1 MGRGGPITVPVH
13 CSTALSHYPEPVL
26 LLAIDTATSAIT
38 VALHDGDGVLAE
50 SSTLDA
56 RRHGEYLAP
65 GIAQVLAQAGRTAA
79 EVSAVVAGTG
89 PGPFTGLRI
98 GLVTARTFAFACG
111 IPVFGM
117 CSLDALAHQA
127 WLEDAAGL
135 GKSCVVATDARRK
148 EVYWARYDIRA
159 GGVVRRGE
167 PMVAKAG
174 VIANEVRGLPVIG
187 RGAVLYADCFGR
199 RLGPLDVS
207 AGALAGLAARRLAA
221 GEELPAAEPM
231 YLRRPDAAP
240 LPPRKPVL
248 P

>member
-1 MGRGGPITVPVH
+1 
-13 CSTALSHYPEPVL
+13 VL

-38 VALHDGDGVLAE
+38 VALHDGDAVLAE

-65 GIAQVLAQAGRTAA
+65 GIAEVLARTGRTPAD
-79 EVSAVVAGTG
+79 VSAVVAGTG

-98 GLVTARTFAFACG
+98 GLVTARTFAFARG
-111 IPVFGM
+111 IPLFGV

-135 GKSCVVATDARRK
+135 GQSFVVATDARRK
-148 EVYWARYDIRA
+148 EVYWALYDVGA
-159 GGVVRRGE
+159 GGIVRRGE
-167 PMVAKAG
+167 PLVAKAAG
-174 VIANEVRGLPVIG
+174 IADDLRGLPVVG
-187 RGAVLYADCFGR
+187 RGAVLYPDCFGR

-207 AGALAGLAARRLAA
+207 AGAMAGLAARRLAA
-221 GEELPAAEPM
+221 GEDLSGAEPM
-231 YLRRPDAAP
+231 YLRRPDTMP
-240 LPPRKPVL
+240 LAPRKPVL

>member
-1 MGRGGPITVPVH
+1 VPAQ
-13 CSTALSHYPEPVL
+13 SWTILSNYPEPVL

-38 VALHDGDGVLAE
+38 VALHDGDDVLAE
-50 SSTLDA
+50 SSLLDA

-65 GIAQVLAQAGRTAA
+65 GIAEVLAKAGRTPD

-111 IPVFGM
+111 IPVFGV

-135 GKSCVVATDARRK
+135 GLSFVVATDARRK
-148 EVYWARYDIRA
+148 EVYWARYGITDR
-159 GGVVRRGE
+159 GVVRRGE
-167 PMVAKAG
+167 AMVAKAQT
-174 VIANEVRGLPVIG
+174 IADEVRALPVIG
-187 RGAVLYADCFGR
+187 RGAILYADCFGR

-207 AGALAGLAARRLAA
+207 AGALADLAARRLAA

-231 YLRRPDAAP
+231 YLRRPDAMP
-240 LPPRKPVL
+240 LAPRKQVMP
-248 P
+248 

>member
-1 MGRGGPITVPVH
+1 
-13 CSTALSHYPEPVL
+13 VL

-38 VALHDGDGVLAE
+38 VALHDGEGVLAE

-65 GIAQVLAQAGRTAA
+65 GIAQVLASAGRTAGQ
-79 EVSAVVAGTG
+79 VSAVVAGTG

-111 IPVFGM
+111 IPVFGV
-117 CSLDALAHQA
+117 CSLDVLAHQT
-127 WLEDAAGL
+127 WLEDADEL
-135 GKSCVVATDARRK
+135 GESCVVATDARRK
-148 EVYWARYDIRA
+148 EVYWARYDVEPS
-159 GGVVRRGE
+159 GVVRRE
-167 PMVAKAG
+167 DPMVAKAAA
-174 VIANEVRGLPVIG
+174 IADQVRGLPVTG
-187 RGAVLYADCFGR
+187 RGALLYPDCFGR

-221 GEELPAAEPM
+221 GGQLGEAEPL
-231 YLRRPDAAP
+231 YLRRPDAMP

>member
-1 MGRGGPITVPVH
+1 
-13 CSTALSHYPEPVL
+13 VL

-65 GIAQVLAQAGRTAA
+65 GIAKVLALANCTSA

-98 GLVTARTFAFACG
+98 GLVTARAFGFAAG
-111 IPVFGM
+111 IPVFGV

-127 WLEDAAGL
+127 WLEDPAAL
-135 GKSCVVATDARRK
+135 GPSCVVATDARRK
-148 EVYWARYDIRA
+148 EVYWARYDITD
-159 GGVVRRGE
+159 RGILRTGA
-167 PMVAKAG
+167 PLVAKAES
-174 VIANEVRGLPVIG
+174 IADEVGDLPVIG
-187 RGAVLYADCFGR
+187 RGAVLYPEWFGR

-207 AGALAGLAARRLAA
+207 AGALAGLAAQRMAA
-221 GEELPAAEPM
+221 GEQLPAADPM
-231 YLRRPDAAP
+231 YLRRPDATPMAP
-240 LPPRKPVL
+240 RRLVL